1 MWTIFLEQL
10 HNTNKFMPTVAG
22 WDAFKEKLWAKVN
35 GKMRTPYV
43 DAIELMDYILP
54 GLE

>member
-1 MWTIFLEQL
+1 
-10 HNTNKFMPTVAG
+10 MPEVAG
-22 WDAFKEKLWAKVN
+22 WDMFREKLWTKVN
-35 GKMRTPYV
+35 NKMRTPYV

>member
-1 MWTIFLEQL
+1 
-10 HNTNKFMPTVAG
+10 MPKVAS
-22 WDAFKEKLWAKVN
+22 WNAFSEKLWAKVDN
-35 GKMRTPYV
+35 KMRTPYV